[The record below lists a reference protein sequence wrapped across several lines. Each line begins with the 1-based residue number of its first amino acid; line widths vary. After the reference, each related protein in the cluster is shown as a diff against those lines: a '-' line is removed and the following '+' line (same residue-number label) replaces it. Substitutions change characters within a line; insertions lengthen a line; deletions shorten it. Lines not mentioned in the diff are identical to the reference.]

1 MKRPLRIGLLHP
13 GEMGIS
19 VAASAQNSGCEVA
32 WVSDGRGNSTLKRAA
47 SGGLEDAGTLRR
59 LADRCPIVLSICP
72 PHAAEQVARSVLDAG
87 FRGVYVDA
95 NAIAPERSIALAKT
109 MEAEG
114 VRFVDG
120 GIVGKPAWQTGTTWL
135 HLSGEAA
142 SEVAECFAAGPLHT
156 TILGDAVGRAS
167 ALKMCFAANTKGT
180 TALLAAIVG
189 AAERF
194 GVREALEA
202 QWDAWNPG
210 FASQVSDRVR
220 NVTRKAWR
228 FEGEMREISSTFNA
242 AGMPGGFHAAA
253 GEVYR
258 RLAAYKDVETPPEL
272 VDVLDV
278 LLGNTDSAA
287 AGVGVSEDEADFRIR
302 PGTPADIPAILEL
315 VLGLADYEKLTDA
328 VSATEDRL
336 RNTLF
341 GAKPSAEVLLGVPG
355 TDADADAD
363 AVGMAIFFEN
373 YSTFLA
379 RPGLYLEDLFVTP
392 RWRGRGLGRQLLA
405 RLASIAV
412 ERNCGR
418 LEWAVLDWNEPAIEF
433 YRHCGARMLPEWNL
447 CRVTGEA
454 LRELAG
460 NGA

>member
-1 MKRPLRIGLLHP
+1 MKRFPRIGLLHP

-19 VAASAQNSGCEVA
+19 IAASAQNSGCEVN
-32 WVSDGRGNSTLKRAA
+32 WVSDGRGEATRKRAA
-47 SGGLEDAGTLRR
+47 SRGLEESGTLRR
-59 LADRCPIVLSICP
+59 LAAECPIVLSICP
-72 PHAAEQVARSVLDAG
+72 PHAAEQVAQSVLESG

-95 NAIAPERSIALAKT
+95 NAIAPERAIALART

-120 GIVGKPAWQTGTTWL
+120 GIVGEPAWRTGTTWL

-142 SEVAECFAAGPLHT
+142 GEVAACFAAGPLHT
-156 TILGDAVGRAS
+156 TTLGDAVGSAS

-180 TALLAAIVG
+180 NALLAAIVG
-189 AAERF
+189 TAERL

-202 QWDAWNPG
+202 QWDARNPG

-228 FEGEMREISSTFNA
+228 FEGEMQEISSTFSA

-258 RLAAYKDVETPPEL
+258 RLAVYKDVETSPEL

-278 LLGNTDSAA
+278 LLANADSPVG
-287 AGVGVSEDEADFRIR
+287 GVVACEDGTDFRIR
-302 PGTPADIPAILEL
+302 PAAPADIPAIFRLIR
-315 VLGLADYEKLTDA
+315 GLADYERLTDA
-328 VSATEDRL
+328 VSATEDGL
-336 RNTLF
+336 RETLF
-341 GAKPSAEVLLGVPG
+341 GPKPSAEVLLGTPG
-355 TDADADAD
+355 ADAD
-363 AVGMAIFFEN
+363 AVGLALFFQN

-392 RWRGRGLGRQLLA
+392 QWRGRGLGRQLLA

-412 ERNCGR
+412 ERDYGR

-433 YRHCGARMLPEWNL
+433 YRKRGARMLTEWTL

-454 LRELAG
+454 MQKLAG